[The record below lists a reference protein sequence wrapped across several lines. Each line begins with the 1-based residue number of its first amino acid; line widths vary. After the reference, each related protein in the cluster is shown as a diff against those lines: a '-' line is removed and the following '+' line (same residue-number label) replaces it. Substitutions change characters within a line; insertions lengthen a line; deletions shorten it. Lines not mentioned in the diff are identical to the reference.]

1 MTITFECPKCNRLC
15 AFGDHHA
22 GKRARC
28 TSCQQLFIIP
38 SEDGQKAEKVKVKAR
53 PDGAISGFYRAVFV
67 DSWKAFANPA
77 SITGFVFV
85 AIVAC
90 FKFFISHMNY
100 EISLYSPLSAGRID
114 IPLPFGR
121 VMALACWGCLF
132 WYYMEIMYWTAFDR
146 DELPEVYL
154 GRAIDSWANR
164 LVWNILKS
172 LYAFMVALVVVEL
185 PFVIIIAILM
195 KAGIEWSWPLRM
207 LAMAGLFGFPMAVLT
222 VSVGQDLVMV
232 LRPDYLIMPVIRAF
246 RPYLVTAGLV
256 ILAAA
261 LLWKTGLYNAGM
273 VEKGG
278 VIVGLCLA
286 ANIVVQVIA
295 IIAARSVGL
304 FCRHYGCYLE
314 W

>member
-1 MTITFECPKCNRLC
+1 MTITFQCPNCGRLC
-15 AFGDHHA
+15 AFDDRHA
-22 GKRARC
+22 GRRAKC

-38 SEDGQKAEKVKVKAR
+38 SQDGEKAKKVKVKERA
-53 PDGAISGFYRAVFV
+53 DGAISGFYRAVFV

-77 SITGFVFV
+77 GITGFVFV
-85 AIVAC
+85 TIVAC
-90 FKFFISHMNY
+90 VKFFIGHMNY
-100 EISLYSPLSAGRID
+100 EISVYSQFAEQWID

-146 DELPEVYL
+146 DELPEVHI
-154 GRAIDSWANR
+154 GGANR
-164 LVWNILKS
+164 FVWNIMTS
-172 LYAFMVALVVVEL
+172 LYSFLVALVVVEL
-185 PFVIIIAILM
+185 PFVIVIVILI
-195 KAGIEWSWPLRM
+195 KTGVEWSWPLRT

-261 LLWKTGLYNAGM
+261 LLWETGLYNVGM
-273 VEKGG
+273 LEKGG
-278 VIVGLCLA
+278 VIVGLYLA
-286 ANIVVQVIA
+286 ANIAVQVIA

>member
-1 MTITFECPKCNRLC
+1 MTITFECPKCGRLC
-15 AFGDHHA
+15 AFGDRHA

-38 SEDGQKAEKVKVKAR
+38 SEDGQKAEKVKVKER

-67 DSWKAFANPA
+67 DSWKAFAGQ
-77 SITGFVFV
+77 TGVTGLVFV
-85 AIVAC
+85 SLAAC
-90 FKFFISHMNY
+90 FKFFVYKNY
-100 EISLYSPLSAGRID
+100 EFLVHIKSGPVIT
-114 IPLPFGR
+114 IPIPVGSVLRLG
-121 VMALACWGCLF
+121 AWGCLF

-154 GRAIDSWANR
+154 GGANR
-164 LVWNILKS
+164 LAWNILKS
-172 LYAFMVALVVVEL
+172 LYAFMVVLVVVEL

-195 KAGIEWSWPLRM
+195 KTGIEWSWPLRM
-207 LAMAGLFGFPMAVLT
+207 LAMAGLFGFPIAVLT
-222 VSVGQDLVMV
+222 VSVGQDLVML

-261 LLWKTGLYNAGM
+261 LLWKTGMYNAGN

-278 VIVGLCLA
+278 VIVGLYLSA
-286 ANIVVQVIA
+286 VIAVQLIA
-295 IIAARSVGL
+295 IIASRSVGL
-304 FCRHYGCYLE
+304 FCRHYGCYLA

>member
-1 MTITFECPKCNRLC
+1 MTITFKCPKCSRLC
-15 AFGDHHA
+15 AFGDHHT

-38 SEDGQKAEKVKVKAR
+38 SEDGQKAKKVKVKER

-67 DSWKAFANPA
+67 DSWKAFAGQ
-77 SITGFVFV
+77 TGVTGLVFV
-85 AIVAC
+85 SLAAC
-90 FKFFISHMNY
+90 FKFFVYKNY
-100 EISLYSPLSAGRID
+100 EFSVHIKSGPVII
-114 IPLPFGR
+114 IPIPVGSVLRLG
-121 VMALACWGCLF
+121 AWGCLF

-146 DELPEVYL
+146 DELPEIYL
-154 GRAIDSWANR
+154 GEAIDLWANR
-164 LVWNILKS
+164 LAWNILKS
-172 LYAFMVALVVVEL
+172 LYVFMVALVVVEL

-195 KAGIEWSWPLRM
+195 KTGIEWSWPLRI
-207 LAMAGLFGFPMAVLT
+207 LAMAGLFGFPIAVLT
-222 VSVGQDLVMV
+222 VSVGQDLVML

-261 LLWKTGLYNAGM
+261 LLWKMGLYNAGM

-278 VIVGLCLA
+278 VIVGLYLPA
-286 ANIVVQVIA
+286 IIAVQLIA

-304 FCRHYGCYLE
+304 FCRHYGCYLA

>member
-1 MTITFECPKCNRLC
+1 MTITFECPKCSRLC
-15 AFGDHHA
+15 AFHDRHA

-38 SEDGQKAEKVKVKAR
+38 SEDGQKAEKIKVKAR

-67 DSWKAFANPA
+67 DSWKAFANQA
-77 SITGFVFV
+77 GITGFVFV
-85 AIVAC
+85 TIVAC
-90 FKFFISHMNY
+90 IKFFVYKNY
-100 EISLYSPLSAGRID
+100 ELSAYSEAAGRTITIL
-114 IPLPFGR
+114 IPVGSVLRLG
-121 VMALACWGCLF
+121 AWGCLF

-154 GRAIDSWANR
+154 GGAIDSWANR

-222 VSVGQDLVMV
+222 VSVGQDLLML

-278 VIVGLCLA
+278 VIFGLYLPA
-286 ANIVVQVIA
+286 VIAVQVVA

-304 FCRHYGCYLE
+304 FCRHYGCYLA

>member
-1 MTITFECPKCNRLC
+1 MTITFKCPGCSRLC

-38 SEDGQKAEKVKVKAR
+38 SEDGQKAEKVKVKEK

-67 DSWKAFANPA
+67 DSWKAFAGQ
-77 SITGFVFV
+77 TGVTGMVFV
-85 AIVAC
+85 SLAAC
-90 FKFFISHMNY
+90 FKFFVYKNY
-100 EISLYSPLSAGRID
+100 EFSMQTESGPVIT
-114 IPLPFGR
+114 IPIPVGSVLRLG
-121 VMALACWGCLF
+121 AWGYLF

-146 DELPEVYL
+146 DELPEIYL
-154 GRAIDSWANR
+154 GEAIDLWANR
-164 LVWNILKS
+164 LTWNILKS
-172 LYAFMVALVVVEL
+172 LYVFMVVLVVVEL

-195 KAGIEWSWPLRM
+195 KTGIEWSWPLRI
-207 LAMAGLFGFPMAVLT
+207 LAMAGLFGFPIAVLT
-222 VSVGQDLVMV
+222 VSVGQDLLML

-261 LLWKTGLYNAGM
+261 LLWKTGLYNAGR
-273 VEKGG
+273 VENSG
-278 VIVGLCLA
+278 VIVGLYLSA
-286 ANIVVQVIA
+286 IIAVQVIT

-304 FCRHYGCYLE
+304 FCRHYGCYLA

>member
-1 MTITFECPKCNRLC
+1 MTITFECPKCGNLC
-15 AFGDHHA
+15 AFADHHA

-28 TSCQQLFIIP
+28 TSCQQLFVIP
-38 SEDGQKAEKVKVKAR
+38 SEDGQKAEKIKVKTR

-67 DSWKAFANPA
+67 GSWKAFAT
-77 SITGFVFV
+77 STGITGFVFV

-90 FKFFISHMNY
+90 IKFFVYKNFELSV
-100 EISLYSPLSAGRID
+100 YSKAAGSTITIF
-114 IPLPFGR
+114 IPVGSVLRLG
-121 VMALACWGCLF
+121 AWGCLF

-154 GRAIDSWANR
+154 DGAKR

-207 LAMAGLFGFPMAVLT
+207 LAMAGLFGFPIAVLT